1 MEAKEAGQ
9 RGRSTGGS
17 QMDAQRAGKAAGRIA
32 GVILGTLPLIYPYVP
47 LYTLMYP
54 AALLRCYPFFLRG
67 ADGKISFDPG
77 FHLRKDIRPETGSS
91 WKNWTNCRSS
101 NGQMSPDKWK

>member
-1 MEAKEAGQ
+1 
-9 RGRSTGGS
+9 
-17 QMDAQRAGKAAGRIA
+17 MDAQRAGKAAGRIA

-77 FHLRKDIRPETGSS
+77 FHLRKDIRPETGLS
-91 WKNWTNCRSS
+91 WKNWTNYRSS